1 MLLPSPRL
9 YGGCRPICDTL
20 LQGEGHVVASMSAAP
35 AAIALAAGWAGRGDV
50 RNLAAGIR
58 PEALRL
64 AGAAESG
71 FPTTALMLVCRGS

>member
-1 MLLPSPRL
+1 
-9 YGGCRPICDTL
+9 
-20 LQGEGHVVASMSAAP
+20 MSAAP
-35 AAIALAAGWAGRGDV
+35 AAIALAAGWAGRGDG
-50 RNLAAGIR
+50 RNLTTGIR